1 MDQKEL
7 SDPLNS
13 VSLIKDDLTKSNM
26 GSSGEAEKMIQR
38 LNDELREAREIA
50 NTEKQKCMELQG
62 VLEEE
67 KKGHKQQAEQSSK
80 QIKHLQGQLQQLQDE
95 VDVLR
100 EQINVSSGSHD
111 DLQRAQDE
119 MKSLKRALEAASAER
134 DRDVTAVQSNLV
146 TASKD
151 LDKWRQTASKYER
164 EIEDL
169 RRDLDQ
175 QRFLARAVIQTAL
188 QSMQM
193 ECNGLQKECSVL
205 RSDKQDMVNKHQK
218 EKNSLQSE
226 YASLRA
232 EKEEIVKA
240 HQKEKASVLRGQNT
254 DLNSKLKVL
263 EESQQELERNL
274 VAAQLQHQ
282 QDNSKLQT
290 QLDEAESRSKALQ
303 KEHEE
308 AQMELSDL
316 KERYEKTEQEKQTL
330 TDQLE
335 EFKAGMK
342 DLQEKGSNVSTDPW
356 SMSYS
361 LYVTDNTLM

>member
-26 GSSGEAEKMIQR
+26 GSSGESEKMIQR

-50 NTEKQKCMELQG
+50 NTEKQKCIELQG

-67 KKGHKQQAEQSSK
+67 RKGHKQQTEQSSK

-100 EQINVSSGSHD
+100 DQINVSSGLRD
-111 DLQRAQDE
+111 ELQRAQDE
-119 MKSLKRALEAASAER
+119 MKSLKRSLEAASAER
-134 DRDVTAVQSNLV
+134 DRDVTAVQSNLA

-169 RRDLDQ
+169 RRDLEQ
-175 QRFLARAVIQTAL
+175 QSKQWQKTAEIQANEL
-188 QSMQM
+188 QSMQL
-193 ECNGLQKECSVL
+193 ECNSLQKECSVL

-218 EKNSLQSE
+218 EKNSLQNE
-226 YASLRA
+226 CASLRA
-232 EKEEIVKA
+232 EKEEIFKA
-240 HQKEKASVLRGQNT
+240 HQKETASVQSQCNT
-254 DLNSKLKVL
+254 DLNGKLKVL
-263 EESQQELERNL
+263 EESQQELEKNL
-274 VAAQLQHQ
+274 VAVQLQHQ

-290 QLDEAESRSKALQ
+290 QLDEAERRSKALQ
-303 KEHEE
+303 KEVHSC
-308 AQMELSDL
+308 QGL
-316 KERYEKTEQEKQTL
+316 
-330 TDQLE
+330 
-335 EFKAGMK
+335 G
-342 DLQEKGSNVSTDPW
+342 VST
-356 SMSYS
+356 SELTFESYDTP
-361 LYVTDNTLM
+361 LLLPVQAIVIGLILALLFWCFGAMW